1 MDFEQIK
8 ELINMVN
15 NSELR
20 ELQLSL
26 NGTSISMSKNDGAL
40 KPVKIVEKDSEKNDI
55 EEHDNRFIQE
65 EKQEIHNV
73 EAKSGNIIKSP
84 IVGTFYASAKPS
96 SPALKSK
103 GDKVKIGEVVCI
115 LEAMKIMNEITSDYD
130 GTIEEIF
137 VENEQVVEFGQPL
150 FMIV

>member
-40 KPVKIVEKDSEKNDI
+40 KPVKILEKIRKKMI
-55 EEHDNRFIQE
+55 
-65 EKQEIHNV
+65 
-73 EAKSGNIIKSP
+73 
-84 IVGTFYASAKPS
+84 
-96 SPALKSK
+96 LKSMTTDLSRK
-103 GDKVKIGEVVCI
+103 KSK
-115 LEAMKIMNEITSDYD
+115 KFIM
-130 GTIEEIF
+130 
-137 VENEQVVEFGQPL
+137 
-150 FMIV
+150 